1 MKKKTKNVLKSKKK
15 MEGKDKLH
23 VMRVLM
29 KERGYDAYI
38 IPHGDQHDNEYI
50 AESDERIKFISNF
63 SGSNGIGLVTQDIAL
78 MWTDGRYFIQIE
90 KELYPGWQM
99 KKLGEGE
106 ESLTQYISKNLPKNY
121 TIAMDYSL
129 FTQDRAETIKAKLI
143 GYTFV
148 DDKNNLIDDI
158 WGTLKPKYGNSKVLI
173 LEEKFT
179 GKSVLSKYKV
189 LDMMLSTMIN
199 PKGNTKEE
207 EEEEG
212 EKEPENYR
220 LLISCLD
227 DIAWFLNLRGNDIP
241 YNPLFFSYAL
251 FCRKNGE
258 LFTQLFVNKE
268 KFDTPEIKKYCEDNK
283 IILFDYDEIIQE
295 LEKSDEN
302 LITFY
307 EGGNTNHRMYET
319 IYNLKQ
325 GTKKR
330 LPFDLIEELK
340 GIKNKV
346 EIEGYRLA
354 NIKDSVALIKFFSW
368 MEEELVTKNRT
379 DLNEYQIG
387 LKNKQVR
394 EDQENY
400 MGESFAPICGCGANA
415 AIIHYEQNENL
426 HSDMNKNLIILCDT
440 GAQYKEG
447 TTDITRTVHYGNPTK
462 KEKEMYTRVLLG
474 NLSLERLIFKNGKK
488 LKDLD
493 AVPRSY
499 LYMVAED
506 YQHGTSHGVGHFLNV
521 HEGPYGLPLSPGNII
536 TNEPGYYEKDNFG
549 IRIENEVLVV
559 VKDKEKNLLGFENLT
574 FIPYERN
581 LIDMDLISN
590 DFKKYID
597 NFHKQCW
604 DKLSPLLKDDQKALD
619 YLKRKTAPL

>member
-1 MKKKTKNVLKSKKK
+1 

-189 LDMMLSTMIN
+189 LDMMLSTMII

-387 LKNKQVR
+387 LKNRQVR

-474 NLSLERLIFKNGKK
+474 NLSLERLIFKKGKK

-521 HEGPYGLPLSPGNII
+521 HEGPYGVPLSPGNII

>member
-1 MKKKTKNVLKSKKK
+1 

-199 PKGNTKEE
+199 PKGNIKEE

-283 IILFDYDEIIQE
+283 IILFNYDEIIQE

-307 EGGNTNHRMYET
+307 EGGNTNHRMHET

>member
-1 MKKKTKNVLKSKKK
+1 

-189 LDMMLSTMIN
+189 LDMMLSTMII

-307 EGGNTNHRMYET
+307 EGGNTNHRMHET

-506 YQHGTSHGVGHFLNV
+506 YQHATSHGVGHFLNV

>member
-1 MKKKTKNVLKSKKK
+1 

-189 LDMMLSTMIN
+189 LDMMLSTMII
-199 PKGNTKEE
+199 PKGNTKE

-283 IILFDYDEIIQE
+283 IILFNYDEIIQE

-307 EGGNTNHRMYET
+307 EGGNTNHRMHET

-415 AIIHYEQNENL
+415 AIIHYVQNENL

-474 NLSLERLIFKNGKK
+474 NLSLERLIFKKGKK

>member
-1 MKKKTKNVLKSKKK
+1 

-189 LDMMLSTMIN
+189 LDMMLSTMII

-307 EGGNTNHRMYET
+307 EGGNTNHRMHET

-604 DKLSPLLKDDQKALD
+604 DRLSPLLKDDQKALD

>member
-1 MKKKTKNVLKSKKK
+1 

-129 FTQDRAETIKAKLI
+129 FTQDRAEAIKAKLI

-283 IILFDYDEIIQE
+283 IILFNYDEIIQE

-307 EGGNTNHRMYET
+307 EGGNTNHRMHET

>member
-1 MKKKTKNVLKSKKK
+1 

-189 LDMMLSTMIN
+189 LDMMLSTMII

-283 IILFDYDEIIQE
+283 IIIFDYDEIIQE

-521 HEGPYGLPLSPGNII
+521 HEGPYGVPLSPGNII

-604 DKLSPLLKDDQKALD
+604 DKLSPFLKDDQKALD

>member
-1 MKKKTKNVLKSKKK
+1 

-129 FTQDRAETIKAKLI
+129 FTQDRAEAIKAKLI

-189 LDMMLSTMIN
+189 LDMMLSTMII

-307 EGGNTNHRMYET
+307 EGGNTNHRMHET

-521 HEGPYGLPLSPGNII
+521 HEGPNGLPLSPGNII

>member
-1 MKKKTKNVLKSKKK
+1 

-189 LDMMLSTMIN
+189 LDMMLSTMII
-199 PKGNTKEE
+199 PKGNIKEEE

-307 EGGNTNHRMYET
+307 EGGNTNHRMHET